1 MFKLEK
7 SSTRK
12 ITYRWI
18 KKSLIFLTLLL
29 LTLLAGAPGVLRLV
43 YRADAQVALGHA
55 KSVRM
60 AIQVTG
66 TEQYGKG
73 ESFCDATQEGG
84 VPEAL
89 YQKILTLSD
98 APGEF
103 WVLQV
108 SDDGYKVKQ
117 FVYRE
122 GDYTVWYQADPG
134 AYQVYHGEQM
144 ISTKKVQDKTGD
156 R

>member
-1 MFKLEK
+1 MFQRYHKKLNI
-7 SSTRK
+7 T
-12 ITYRWI
+12 TYRWI
-18 KKSLIFLTLLL
+18 KNFFTIFTLLL
-29 LTLLAGAPGVLRLV
+29 LTLFAGAPGVLRLV

-60 AIQVTG
+60 AIQITG

-73 ESFCDATQEGG
+73 ESFCDVTKEGG
-84 VPEAL
+84 VPETL
-89 YQKILTLSD
+89 YQKILRLSD
-98 APGEF
+98 VPGDF

-122 GDYTVWYQADPG
+122 GDYTVWYQADPSS
-134 AYQVYHGEQM
+134 YQVYRGDAM
-144 ISTKKVQDKTGD
+144 ISTKKIQDETGD
-156 R
+156 K

>member
-1 MFKLEK
+1 MDQ
-7 SSTRK
+7 K
-12 ITYRWI
+12 IPYYPPHPSADPVCRSPRGSAV
-18 KKSLIFLTLLL
+18 SLS
-29 LTLLAGAPGVLRLV
+29 GRC
-43 YRADAQVALGHA
+43 QVALGHA

-60 AIQVTG
+60 AIQITG
-66 TEQYGKG
+66 TEQYSKGKG
-73 ESFCDATQEGG
+73 FCDATQEGG

-89 YQKILTLSD
+89 YQKILNLSD

-108 SDDGYKVKQ
+108 GNDGYKVKQ

-122 GDYTVWYQADPG
+122 GNYTVWYQATPPILSGIPG
-134 AYQVYHGEQM
+134 
-144 ISTKKVQDKTGD
+144 

>member
-7 SSTRK
+7 GRRRK
-12 ITYRWI
+12 ISYRRI
-18 KKSLIFLTLLL
+18 KKFLTILPILL
-29 LTLLAGAPGVLRLV
+29 LTLFAGAPGVLRLV

-60 AIQVTG
+60 AIQITG
-66 TEQYGKG
+66 TEQYSKGKG
-73 ESFCDATQEGG
+73 FCDATQEGG
-84 VPEAL
+84 VTEAL
-89 YQKILTLSD
+89 FYQKILNLSD

-108 SDDGYKVKQ
+108 GNDGYKVKQ

-122 GDYTVWYQADPG
+122 GNYTVWYQAPRS
-134 AYQVYHGEQM
+134 YQVYREM
-144 ISTKKVQDKTGD
+144 

>member
-1 MFKLEK
+1 MIQQKRDNTK
-7 SSTRK
+7 K
-12 ITYRWI
+12 HIYRWI
-18 KKSLIFLTLLL
+18 RKFLIILPILL
-29 LTLLAGAPGVLRLV
+29 LTLFAGVPGVLRLV

-60 AIQVTG
+60 AIQITG
-66 TEQYGKG
+66 AEQYSKGKG
-73 ESFCDATQEGG
+73 FCDATREGG
-84 VPEAL
+84 VSEAL
-89 YQKILTLSD
+89 YQKILNLSD

-108 SDDGYKVKQ
+108 GNDGYKVKQ

-122 GDYTVWYQADPG
+122 GNYTVWYQANPRS
-134 AYQVYHGEQM
+134 YQVYRGDDLHRENTGRNRR
-144 ISTKKVQDKTGD
+144 KV

>member
-1 MFKLEK
+1 MFKFEK
-7 SSTRK
+7 GRRRK
-12 ITYRWI
+12 ISHRWI
-18 KKSLIFLTLLL
+18 RKFLTILTILL
-29 LTLLAGAPGVLRLV
+29 LTLFAGAPGVLQLI

-60 AIQVTG
+60 AIQITG
-66 TEQYGKG
+66 TEQYSKWKD
-73 ESFCDATQEGG
+73 FCDATQEGG

-89 YQKILTLSD
+89 YQKILNLSD

-108 SDDGYKVKQ
+108 GNDGYKVKQ

-122 GDYTVWYQADPG
+122 GNYTVWYQAPPPILSGIPG
-134 AYQVYHGEQM
+134 
-144 ISTKKVQDKTGD
+144 

>member
-1 MFKLEK
+1 MIQQKK
-7 SSTRK
+7 DIIK
-12 ITYRWI
+12 KHTYRWI
-18 KKSLIFLTLLL
+18 KKSLIFLTILL
-29 LTLLAGAPGVLRLV
+29 LTLFAGAPGVLRLV

-60 AIQVTG
+60 AIQITG

-73 ESFCDATQEGG
+73 ESFCDVTKEGG
-84 VPEAL
+84 VPETL
-89 YQKILTLSD
+89 YQKILRLSD

-122 GDYTVWYQADPG
+122 GDYTVWYQADPSS
-134 AYQVYHGEQM
+134 YQVYRGDAM
-144 ISTKKVQDKTGD
+144 ISTKKIQDETGD
-156 R
+156 K

>member
-1 MFKLEK
+1 MIQQKRDNTK
-7 SSTRK
+7 K
-12 ITYRWI
+12 HIYRWI
-18 KKSLIFLTLLL
+18 RKFLIILPILL
-29 LTLLAGAPGVLRLV
+29 LTLFAGVPGVLRLV

-60 AIQVTG
+60 AIQITG
-66 TEQYGKG
+66 AEQYSKGKG
-73 ESFCDATQEGG
+73 FCDATREGG
-84 VPEAL
+84 VSEAL
-89 YQKILTLSD
+89 YQKILNLSD

-108 SDDGYKVKQ
+108 GNDGYKVKQ

-122 GDYTVWYQADPG
+122 GNYTVWYQANAPILSGIPG
-134 AYQVYHGEQM
+134 
-144 ISTKKVQDKTGD
+144 

>member
-1 MFKLEK
+1 MFKFEK
-7 SSTRK
+7 GRRRK
-12 ITYRWI
+12 ISYRRI
-18 KKSLIFLTLLL
+18 KKSLTILPILL
-29 LTLLAGAPGVLRLV
+29 LTLFAGAPGVLRLV

-60 AIQVTG
+60 AIQITG
-66 TEQYGKG
+66 TEQYSKGKD
-73 ESFCDATQEGG
+73 FCDATQEGG

-89 YQKILTLSD
+89 YQKILNLSD

-108 SDDGYKVKQ
+108 GNDGYKVKQ

-122 GDYTVWYQADPG
+122 GNYTVWYQAPPPDPIR
-134 AYQVYHGEQM
+134 YTGEM
-144 ISTKKVQDKTGD
+144 

>member
-1 MFKLEK
+1 MNQFKK
-7 SSTRK
+7 FNFK
-12 ITYRWI
+12 KNIYRWI
-18 KKSLIFLTLLL
+18 KKFLPIFTILL
-29 LTLLAGAPGVLRLV
+29 LTLFAGAPGVLRLV

-66 TEQYGKG
+66 AEQYSKGKG
-73 ESFCDATQEGG
+73 FCDATQEGG

-89 YQKILTLSD
+89 YQKILNLSD

-108 SDDGYKVKQ
+108 GNDGYKVKQ

-122 GDYTVWYQADPG
+122 GNYTVWYQATPDPIR
-134 AYQVYHGEQM
+134 YTGEM
-144 ISTKKVQDKTGD
+144 

>member
-1 MFKLEK
+1 MIQQKRDNTK
-7 SSTRK
+7 K
-12 ITYRWI
+12 HIYRWI
-18 KKSLIFLTLLL
+18 RKFLIILPILL
-29 LTLLAGAPGVLRLV
+29 LTLFAGAPGVLRLV

-60 AIQVTG
+60 AIQITG
-66 TEQYGKG
+66 TEQYSKGKG
-73 ESFCDATQEGG
+73 FCDATQEGG

-89 YQKILTLSD
+89 YQKILNLSD

-108 SDDGYKVKQ
+108 GNDGYKVKQ

-122 GDYTVWYQADPG
+122 GNYTVWYQATPPILSGIPG
-134 AYQVYHGEQM
+134 
-144 ISTKKVQDKTGD
+144 